1 MHWGLFER
9 CISVPRALWA
19 GSSEYSAVRLPL
31 RHDPIFTGHTSIT
44 CTALLM
50 MELIN
55 SDCIYIMNTLLYLHD
70 KLFDKQQQECSER
83 VDLLLIGSRPIWTKT
98 DTGYQLNKRSCNIKS
113 NLIFNR
119 PMQLVII
126 IMLFI
131 VLLLLLFSGSKRKIS
146 LESLF

>member
-9 CISVPRALWA
+9 CISVPHALWA

-31 RHDPIFTGHTSIT
+31 RHDPTFTGHTSIT

-50 MELIN
+50 TELID
-55 SDCIYIMNTLLYLHD
+55 SDCVYVMTTLLYLHD

-83 VDLLLIGSRPIWTKT
+83 VNLLLIGSRPIWTQT
-98 DTGYQLNKRSCNIKS
+98 DTGYQANKRSCNIKS

-119 PMQLVII
+119 PKQLVII
-126 IMLFI
+126 RMLFI
-131 VLLLLLFSGSKRKIS
+131 VVLLLFSGSKRKIS
-146 LESLF
+146 LEQPI